1 MFKAKGIECVKG
13 YDSLFKGV
21 DLDIAPGEI
30 IRIQGTNGCGK
41 TSLLRILTGLSQAE
55 TGEIFWNG
63 VNIEDDPTE
72 FKQNMIYIG
81 HLNGLKGE
89 LTALENLEHSR
100 QYLSSSVNLDSVA
113 ALEKV
118 GLSGYEHIIAHH
130 LSAGQKRRVTLARLH
145 INRAPL
151 WILDEPVTAIDVD
164 GVEDFERTVETHVQ
178 NGGMVILTTHQ
189 SLSFGSARIRALSLS

>member
-1 MFKAKGIECVKG
+1 MFEAKGIECVKG
-13 YDSLFKGV
+13 YDSLFKDV
-21 DLDIAPGEI
+21 DLELSSGEI

-55 TGEIFWNG
+55 AGEVFWDG
-63 VNIEDDPTE
+63 VSIEDDPTE

-100 QYLSSSVNLDSVA
+100 QYLSQSQPLDSEA

-118 GLSGYEHIIAHH
+118 GLAGYEHIIAHQ

-145 INRAPL
+145 INRVPL

-164 GVEDFERTVETHVQ
+164 GVEDFERTVEKHVQ

-189 SLSFGSARIRALSLS
+189 SLSFGSANIRALSLT